1 MVFISKS
8 MISYGKR
15 SISTRERRFH
25 AGWMADGDS
34 RNASFPIGN
43 IDFAP
48 KTIQTHWFGNETLWF
63 GRLSMNFCVFGN
75 PSVRPPS
82 ADQIASPA
90 TKSNGPR
97 NPWVWL
103 FLVFFRD
110 FIEHTLDLF
119 VKRDKT
125 RNLMQFPSFRKNR
138 HGPRGHRFVACR
150 KT

>member
-1 MVFISKS
+1 MLFICKS

-15 SISTRERRFH
+15 SISTRERRVH
-25 AGWMADGDS
+25 AGGMADGDS
-34 RNASFPIGN
+34 WNASFPIGN
-43 IDFAP
+43 IDVAP
-48 KTIQTHWFGNETLWF
+48 KTIQNHWFGNEKLCF

-75 PSVRPPS
+75 PSVPAPS

-90 TKSNGPR
+90 TKSYGPR
-97 NPWVWL
+97 NPWVGL

-110 FIEHTLDLF
+110 FIEHTLFSF

-125 RNLMQFPSFRKNR
+125 WNLMQFSTFRKNR
-138 HGPRGHRFVACR
+138 HGPRGHRFVSCR